1 MLFSEMEAQNSC
13 KYYEN
18 KGVVESFV
26 GKDKKLNEHTRTAR
40 VDHFEPVYLLVKKF
54 KDLSDKQLLHRT
66 YVNNCTSVF
75 PIPKEVNDG
84 K

>member
-18 KGVVESFV
+18 KGVVDSFV